1 MKSQRRSGLRLLKEI
16 QIRLTFPTWHQQWVS
31 CHDALPC
38 NSETRS
44 SNICLHIHIYIPSM
58 TNWYPNPTFPFQF
71 PSPSILPPPLG
82 AIPAGTCNWP
92 KAAAKGF
99 VSTGLLPGP
108 PGATPPPGNGI
119 PGGGPSGIP
128 GSGPPKVIP
137 PKLVYP
143 DRPND

>member
-58 TNWYPNPTFPFQF
+58 TNWYPNPTSLFSF
-71 PSPSILPPPLG
+71 LPPLSFLLHSALFQPE
-82 AIPAGTCNWP
+82 PATGP
-92 KAAAKGF
+92 KPQQKD
-99 VSTGLLPGP
+99 S
-108 PGATPPPGNGI
+108 
-119 PGGGPSGIP
+119 
-128 GSGPPKVIP
+128 
-137 PKLVYP
+137 
-143 DRPND
+143 

>member
-1 MKSQRRSGLRLLKEI
+1 M
-16 QIRLTFPTWHQQWVS
+16 
-31 CHDALPC
+31 
-38 NSETRS
+38 TRS
-44 SNICLHIHIYIPSM
+44 LVTVKPDLQTLVCIFTYTLYDQ
-58 TNWYPNPTFPFQF
+58 NWDPNPTFPFQF

-128 GSGPPKVIP
+128 GSGPPNVIP
-137 PKLVYP
+137 PKFP

>member
-1 MKSQRRSGLRLLKEI
+1 M
-16 QIRLTFPTWHQQWVS
+16 
-31 CHDALPC
+31 
-38 NSETRS
+38 TRS
-44 SNICLHIHIYIPSM
+44 LVTVKPGLQTYVCISSM
-58 TNWYPNPTFPFQF
+58 TKTGILVQHSPFQF

-128 GSGPPKVIP
+128 GSGPPNVIP